1 MKIYKNIKLSRKTL
15 LTHKLRTFL
24 ALVGI
29 AIGVA
34 AVIIMIAIGKGA
46 QSEVLNQIEK
56 MGTNLIIVN
65 AGRVKTFAGRKR
77 QVSTATTLTLKD
89 SKSISSECPSVALTA
104 PAQSKKLQVKYG
116 NVSTNTTIIGTTY
129 DYQEIRNFS
138 IDAGSFFSEMESKI
152 ALRVAVIGSKV
163 QVNLFDRDDPI
174 GEIIRIGKIPFEVI
188 GVLESKGVNAEGVD
202 EDDQIIIP
210 IITALRRV
218 FNLDYIN
225 TVYAQVK
232 DVELMDKAESEIR
245 DLLRERHR
253 LVKKAK
259 PDDFTIQNQVDVLE
273 AQQEA
278 TATFTILIAGIAAIS
293 LMVGGIGILAI
304 MLITVKERT
313 NEIGLRMAVGARPK
327 DILVQFLSESLILGF
342 SGGFFGVVI
351 SVIGTIIVGI
361 TTEWHAVI
369 SLQSIFLSIGFS
381 LSVGLFFGVYPAK
394 KAAMLDPIDALR
406 AE

>member
-327 DILVQFLSESLILGF
+327 DILVQFLSESLILG
-342 SGGFFGVVI
+342 GFFGVVI

>member
-1 MKIYKNIKLSRKTL
+1 MKIFKNIKLSRKTL

-29 AIGVA
+29 TIGVS
-34 AVIIMIAIGKGA
+34 AVIMMIAIGKGA
-46 QSEVLNQIEK
+46 QNEVLNQIEE

-65 AGRVKTFAGRKR
+65 AGRVKTFVGRKR
-77 QVSTATTLTLKD
+77 QVSNATTLALKD
-89 SKSISSECPSVALTA
+89 SKAISSECSSVALTA

-129 DYQEIRNFS
+129 DFQKIRNFS
-138 IDAGSFFSEMESKI
+138 IGAGSFFSEMENKA
-152 ALRVAVIGSKV
+152 ALRVAVIGNKV
-163 QVNLFDRDDPI
+163 QVNLFDGDDPI
-174 GEIIRIGKIPFEVI
+174 GEIIRVGKTPFEVI

-210 IITALRRV
+210 INTALRRV
-218 FNLDYIN
+218 FNLYYIN
-225 TVYAQVK
+225 TIYAQVK
-232 DVELMDKAESEIR
+232 DIELMDKAEAEIR

-253 LVKKAK
+253 LAKKAK
-259 PDDFTIQNQVDVLE
+259 LDDFTIQNQADVLE

-278 TATFTILIAGIAAIS
+278 SATFTMLIAGIAAIS

-304 MLITVKERT
+304 MLITIKERT
-313 NEIGLRMAVGARPK
+313 NEIGLRMSVGARPK
-327 DILVQFLSESLILGF
+327 DILVQFLSEASILGL
-342 SGGFFGVVI
+342 SGGFFGMVI
-351 SVIGTIIVGI
+351 GIIGTIIVGI
-361 TTEWHAVI
+361 TTEWHTVV

-381 LSVGLFFGVYPAK
+381 LSVGLFFGVYPAR
-394 KAAMLDPIDALR
+394 KAALLDPIEALR

>member
-29 AIGVA
+29 TIGVA

-46 QSEVLNQIEK
+46 QSEVLNQIEE

-65 AGRVKTFAGRKR
+65 AGRVNIFAGRKR
-77 QVSTATTLTLKD
+77 QVSYATTLTLKD
-89 SKSISSECPSVALTA
+89 SKAISSECPSVTLTA

-116 NVSTNTTIIGTTY
+116 NVSTNTMIIGTTC
-129 DYQEIRNFS
+129 DFQKIRNFS
-138 IDAGSFFSEMESKI
+138 IGGGSFFSEMENKA
-152 ALRVAVIGSKV
+152 ALRVAVIGNKV
-163 QVNLFDRDDPI
+163 QVNLFDGDDPI
-174 GEIIRIGKIPFEVI
+174 GEIIRVGKTPFEVI

-210 IITALRRV
+210 INTALRRV

-232 DVELMDKAESEIR
+232 DIELMDKAEAEIR

-253 LVKKAK
+253 LEKKAK
-259 PDDFTIQNQVDVLE
+259 SDDFTIQNQADVLE

-278 TATFTILIAGIAAIS
+278 TAAFTMLIAGIAAIS

-304 MLITVKERT
+304 MLITIKERT

-327 DILVQFLSESLILGF
+327 DIMVQFLSEASILGF
-342 SGGFFGVVI
+342 SGGFFGMVI
-351 SVIGTIIVGI
+351 GIIGTIIVAI
-361 TTEWHAVI
+361 TTEWHTVI

>member
-29 AIGVA
+29 TIGVA

-46 QSEVLNQIEK
+46 QSEVLNQIEE

-65 AGRVKTFAGRKR
+65 AGRVNIFAGRKR
-77 QVSTATTLTLKD
+77 QVSNATTLTLKD
-89 SKSISSECPSVALTA
+89 SKAISSECPSVALTA

-116 NVSTNTTIIGTTY
+116 NVSTNTMIIGTTC
-129 DYQEIRNFS
+129 DFQKIRNFS
-138 IDAGSFFSEMESKI
+138 IGGGSFFSEMENKA
-152 ALRVAVIGSKV
+152 ALRVAVIGNKV
-163 QVNLFDRDDPI
+163 QVNLFDGDDPI
-174 GEIIRIGKIPFEVI
+174 GEIIRVGKTPFEVI

-210 IITALRRV
+210 INTALRRV

-232 DVELMDKAESEIR
+232 DIELMDKAEAEIR

-253 LVKKAK
+253 LEKKAK
-259 PDDFTIQNQVDVLE
+259 SDDFTIQNQADVLE

-278 TATFTILIAGIAAIS
+278 TAAFTMLIAGIAAIS

-304 MLITVKERT
+304 MLITIKERT

-327 DILVQFLSESLILGF
+327 DIMVQFLSEASILGF
-342 SGGFFGVVI
+342 SGGFFGMVI
-351 SVIGTIIVGI
+351 GIIGTIIVAI
-361 TTEWHAVI
+361 TTEWHTVI